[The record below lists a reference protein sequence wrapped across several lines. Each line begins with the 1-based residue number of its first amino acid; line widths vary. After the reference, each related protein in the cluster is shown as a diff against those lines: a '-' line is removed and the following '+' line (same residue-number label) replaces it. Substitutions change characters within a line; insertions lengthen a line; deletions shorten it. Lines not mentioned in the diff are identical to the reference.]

1 MHCSKTPVEGHL
13 LWDAVCTSIPVDVV
27 QVDVSILTDSFVPL
41 SLHVQGGNTP
51 LLISAQKGQAEIARF
66 LLWNGSNVQEE
77 NNVSR
82 LERMPSACGFYLIF
96 NAIFW
101 SIPVL
106 LSFI

>member
-1 MHCSKTPVEGHL
+1 MEGHL
-13 LWDAVCTSIPVDVV
+13 LWDAVCTSTLVDVV

-51 LLISAQKGQAEIARF
+51 LLISAQKGHAEIACF

-82 LERMPSACGFYLIF
+82 LDRMPSACGFYLLS
-96 NAIFW
+96 NAIFR
-101 SIPVL
+101 SMYTCA
-106 LSFI
+106 S